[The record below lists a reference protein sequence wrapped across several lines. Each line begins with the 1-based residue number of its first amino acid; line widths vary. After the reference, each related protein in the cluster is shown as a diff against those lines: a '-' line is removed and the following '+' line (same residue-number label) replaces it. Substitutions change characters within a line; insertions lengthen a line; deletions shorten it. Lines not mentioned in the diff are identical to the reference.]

1 MVHQV
6 ASERGLVH
14 IWSSPDHI
22 CSNADHIRSQR
33 QAVRLVSGAYNGTV
47 ALIKKEAG
55 RPRTFPAV
63 ETRGSPLAGRQLTFT
78 RGRPLAGRP
87 RTFTRGSPLAGRS
100 RTFPAVETRASPLA
114 GRPRTFTRGSP
125 RAGRPRTFTRGSP
138 LAGRPR
144 TFPAVE
150 TRGSPLAGRQ
160 LTFTRGSP
168 LAGRP
173 RTFTRGSPLAGRPR
187 TFPAVETRG
196 SPLAG
201 RQLTFTRGSP
211 LAGRPRT
218 FTRGSPLAGRPR
230 TSTRGSPLAGRP
242 RTFTRGSPL
251 AGRPRQKENFRQL
264 KIVGVHEIK
273 ERIQR
278 TRFQRVRQPPRHLK
292 MKVDQD
298 WTNVWPTAHSF
309 KWSVVPFPVR
319 QGHVKNLA
327 ENEGMI
333 PEKYGNLELMK
344 IPNFLHLTP
353 IHIKKQCQALK
364 ELCTPWPEGLEG
376 NEINRLF
383 PLESQTNDYCLQFN
397 VGNLKLTKAA
407 KRKFVHLV
415 GDRYDSVNNE
425 VTLTSDRCP
434 LKAQNFDYIMYLI
447 TVLYH
452 ESSVKEA
459 WEDEITLEDMSRI
472 PWKLSSSRKNL
483 RVSSYNNI
491 NIKVCHSFY

>member
-1 MVHQV
+1 MTSLTVKKHAFCSRFFV
-6 ASERGLVH
+6 ACSRLQY
-14 IWSSPDHI
+14 SS
-22 CSNADHIRSQR
+22 SAEKVQE
-33 QAVRLVSGAYNGTV
+33 QG
-47 ALIKKEAG
+47 
-55 RPRTFPAV
+55 
-63 ETRGSPLAGRQLTFT
+63 
-78 RGRPLAGRP
+78 
-87 RTFTRGSPLAGRS
+87 
-100 RTFPAVETRASPLA
+100 
-114 GRPRTFTRGSP
+114 
-125 RAGRPRTFTRGSP
+125 
-138 LAGRPR
+138 
-144 TFPAVE
+144 
-150 TRGSPLAGRQ
+150 
-160 LTFTRGSP
+160 
-168 LAGRP
+168 
-173 RTFTRGSPLAGRPR
+173 
-187 TFPAVETRG
+187 
-196 SPLAG
+196 
-201 RQLTFTRGSP
+201 
-211 LAGRPRT
+211 
-218 FTRGSPLAGRPR
+218 
-230 TSTRGSPLAGRP
+230 
-242 RTFTRGSPL
+242 
-251 AGRPRQKENFRQL
+251 QKENFRQL

-383 PLESQTNDYCLQFN
+383 PLESQTNDYCFASNNIRDPRARNVTVKFN
-397 VGNLKLTKAA
+397 VGNLNLTKAA
-407 KRKFVHLV
+407 KRKFLHLV

-425 VTLTSDRCP
+425 
-434 LKAQNFDYIMYLI
+434 
-447 TVLYH
+447 
-452 ESSVKEA
+452 VKEA

-483 RVSSYNNI
+483 VKMLAATNNI
-491 NIKVCHSFY
+491 NIKDENLTEEDREKLKQLDSEIDEKYKTYKSTVLNLVNTGETEKTLKIIKTLF